1 MMNGMIKRSLT
12 KKLEYLSKKY
22 PVVSVVGPR
31 QSGKTTLIKNVFKN
45 KPYVSLE
52 TPEMLAYAENDP
64 RGFLSEY
71 PKGAILDEVQRSP
84 HLFSYIQGIVDDINK
99 PGMFILSG
107 SQHFLLLE
115 KITQSL
121 AGRVALLNLLP
132 LSIDE
137 LFSSGEKVNSLEEI
151 MFKGMYPRLYN
162 SKINPL
168 DFYPSY
174 IQTYLERDVRSIK
187 NVTSLNSFQKFIKM
201 CAGRSGQLLNLS
213 SLSIDCGVT
222 HNTIKSWISILEA
235 SFIVHLLYPHYKNF
249 NKRLVKMPKLYFLD
263 AGLMCSLLEIKN
275 KNQIQ
280 SYPLRGNIFETF
292 IVSELLKYRFNKGLR
307 ANLYF
312 WRDKV
317 GHEID
322 CILDKG
328 LNLTPIEIKSG
339 KTITSDMFKHIEY
352 WKKVSGKTKNDSYL
366 IYGGSNN
373 QKRNGVD
380 VLSWK
385 DCNIL

>member
-1 MMNGMIKRSLT
+1 MMNVMIKRSLT
-12 KKLEYLSKKY
+12 KKLEYLSTKY

-137 LFSSGEKVNSLEEI
+137 LVSSGEKVNSLEEI
-151 MFKGMYPRLYN
+151 LFKGMYPRLYN

-235 SFIVHLLYPHYKNF
+235 SFIIHLLYPHHKNF
-249 NKRLVKMPKLYFLD
+249 NKRLVKMPKLYFTD
-263 AGLMCSLLEIKN
+263 VGLMSSLLEIKN

-280 SYPLRGNIFETF
+280 NHPLRGNIFETF
-292 IVSELLKYRFNKGLR
+292 VVSELLKLRFNKGLR

-339 KTITSDMFKHIEY
+339 KTINSDMFKHIEY
-352 WKKVSGKTKNDSYL
+352 WKKVSGKSKNDSYL
-366 IYGGSNN
+366 IYGGSSN

>member
-1 MMNGMIKRSLT
+1 
-12 KKLEYLSKKY
+12 
-22 PVVSVVGPR
+22 
-31 QSGKTTLIKNVFKN
+31 
-45 KPYVSLE
+45 
-52 TPEMLAYAENDP
+52 
-64 RGFLSEY
+64 
-71 PKGAILDEVQRSP
+71 
-84 HLFSYIQGIVDDINK
+84 
-99 PGMFILSG
+99 
-107 SQHFLLLE
+107 
-115 KITQSL
+115 
-121 AGRVALLNLLP
+121 
-132 LSIDE
+132 
-137 LFSSGEKVNSLEEI
+137 
-151 MFKGMYPRLYN
+151 MYPRLYN

-235 SFIVHLLYPHYKNF
+235 SFIIHLLYPHHKNF
-249 NKRLVKMPKLYFLD
+249 NKRLVKMPKLYFTD
-263 AGLMCSLLEIKN
+263 VGLMSSLLEIKN

-280 SYPLRGNIFETF
+280 NHPLRGNIFETF
-292 IVSELLKYRFNKGLR
+292 VVSELLKLRFNKGLR

-339 KTITSDMFKHIEY
+339 KTITGEMFKSIEY
-352 WKKVSGKTKNDSYL
+352 WKKISGKSKNDSYL
-366 IYGGSNN
+366 IYGGNNN
-373 QKRNGVD
+373 QKRSGVNI
-380 VLSWK
+380 LSWK

>member
-249 NKRLVKMPKLYFLD
+249 NKRLVKMPKLYFTD
-263 AGLMCSLLEIKN
+263 AGLMSSLLEIKN

-280 SYPLRGNIFETF
+280 NHPLRGNIFETF
-292 IVSELLKYRFNKGLR
+292 IVSELLKLRFNKGLR

-339 KTITSDMFKHIEY
+339 KTITGEMFKNIEY
-352 WKKVSGKTKNDSYL
+352 WKKVSGKSKNDAYL
-366 IYGGSNN
+366 IYGGSSN
-373 QKRNGVD
+373 QKRSGVN

>member
-1 MMNGMIKRSLT
+1 MMDVMIKRVLSI
-12 KKLEYLSKKY
+12 KLKALSKKF
-22 PVVSVVGPR
+22 PVISVVGPR

-71 PKGAILDEVQRSP
+71 PKGAILDEVQKSP
-84 HLFSYIQGIVDDINK
+84 HLFSYIQGIVDDVNK

-107 SQHFLLLE
+107 SQQFLLLE
-115 KITQSL
+115 KITQTL
-121 AGRVALLNLLP
+121 AGRIGLLNLLP
-132 LSIDE
+132 LSVDE
-137 LFSSGEKVNSLEEI
+137 LISSGIKIKSLEEI
-151 MFKGMYPRLYN
+151 LFKGMYPRIYH
-162 SKINPL
+162 SKMNPL

-187 NVTSLNSFQKFIKM
+187 DITNLNSFQKFIKM

-213 SLSIDCGVT
+213 SLSIDCGVS

-235 SFIVHLLYPHYKNF
+235 SFIIYLLYPHYKNF

-263 AGLMCSLLEIKN
+263 AGLMSSLLEIKD
-275 KNQIQ
+275 KDQIQ
-280 SYPLRGNIFETF
+280 NHPLRGNIFETF
-292 IVSELLKYRFNKGLR
+292 IVSELLKLRFNKGLR
-307 ANLYF
+307 ASLYF

-328 LNLTPIEIKSG
+328 LDLMLIEIKSG
-339 KTITSDMFKHIEY
+339 KTITSEMFKNIEY
-352 WKKVSGKTKNDSYL
+352 WKKISGKIKNESYL

-373 QKRNGVD
+373 QKRNGIN

>member
-1 MMNGMIKRSLT
+1 MIKRNLT
-12 KKLEYLSKKY
+12 KKIEYLSKKY
-22 PVVSVVGPR
+22 PVISLMGPR
-31 QSGKTTLIKNVFKN
+31 QSGKTTLLKYIFKN

-52 TPEMLAYAENDP
+52 SPEMLTYAEKDP

-71 PKGAILDEVQRSP
+71 PKGAILDEAQRSP

-115 KITQSL
+115 KITQTL

-132 LSIDE
+132 LSLNE
-137 LFSSGEKVNSLEEI
+137 LILSGNNIKSVEEVL
-151 MFKGMYPRLYN
+151 FKGMYPRLYS

-174 IQTYLERDVRSIK
+174 IQTYVERDVRSIT
-187 NVTSLNSFQKFIKM
+187 NVTNLNTFQRFLAM

-213 SLSIDCGVT
+213 SLAIDCGVT

-235 SFIVHLLYPHYKNF
+235 SFIVYLLYPHYKNF
-249 NKRLVKMPKLYFLD
+249 NKRLVKMPKLYFVD
-263 AGLMCSLLEIKN
+263 VGLMCSLLEIKD
-275 KNQIQ
+275 KNQLQ
-280 SYPLRGNIFETF
+280 SHPLRGNIFETF
-292 IVSELLKYRFNKGLR
+292 LMSELRKQRFNKGLR
-307 ANLYF
+307 SNLYF
-312 WRDKV
+312 WRDKT

-322 CILDKG
+322 CIVESG
-328 LNLTPIEIKSG
+328 GNLTPIEVKSG
-339 KTITSDMFKHIEY
+339 KTINSEMFKNIEY
-352 WKKVSGKTKNDSYL
+352 WKKISKSTNQDSYL
-366 IYGGSNN
+366 IYGGNNN
-373 QKRNGVD
+373 QKQSGIN

>member
-1 MMNGMIKRSLT
+1 MMNVMIKRSLT

-52 TPEMLAYAENDP
+52 IPEMLAYAENDP
-64 RGFLSEY
+64 RGFLNEY

-115 KITQSL
+115 KITQTL

-137 LFSSGEKVNSLEEI
+137 LISSVGKVTSLEEI
-151 MFKGMYPRLYN
+151 LFKGMYPRLYS

-187 NVTSLNSFQKFIKM
+187 NIENLNSFQKFIKM

-213 SLSIDCGVT
+213 SLSIDCGVS

-235 SFIVHLLYPHYKNF
+235 SFIIYLLYPHHKNF

-263 AGLMCSLLEIKN
+263 SGLMCSLLEIKK

-280 SYPLRGNIFETF
+280 SHPLRGNIFETF
-292 IVSELLKYRFNKGLR
+292 IVSELLKCRFNKGSR

-328 LNLTPIEIKSG
+328 LNLTPVEIKSG
-339 KTITSDMFKHIEY
+339 KTINSEMFKNIEY
-352 WKKVSGKTKNDSYL
+352 WRKIAGKTSKDSYL
-366 IYGGSNN
+366 IYGGNDS
-373 QKRNGVD
+373 QKRNGINI
-380 VLSWK
+380 LPWK

>member
-1 MMNGMIKRSLT
+1 MIKRNLSD
-12 KKLEYLSKKY
+12 KLKSLSKKM
-22 PVVSVVGPR
+22 PVISLVGPR
-31 QSGKTTLIKNVFKN
+31 QSGKTTLIKEVFKN

-52 TPEMLAYAENDP
+52 SPEELAYAENDP
-64 RGFLSEY
+64 RGFLSQY

-84 HLFSYIQGIVDDINK
+84 HLFSYIQGIVDEINK

-115 KITQSL
+115 KITQTL

-132 LSIDE
+132 LSINE
-137 LFSSGEKVNSLEEI
+137 LTSSGVKIASLEEVL
-151 MFKGMYPRLYN
+151 FKGMYPRLYS

-213 SLSIDCGVT
+213 SLSIDCGVS

-235 SFIVHLLYPHYKNF
+235 SFIIYLLYPHHKNF

-263 AGLMCSLLEIKN
+263 VGLLCSLLDIKN
-275 KNQIQ
+275 KNQVQ
-280 SYPLRGNIFETF
+280 SHPLRGSIFETF
-292 IVSELLKYRFNKGLR
+292 IINELLKLRFNKGSR

-312 WRDKV
+312 WRDKT

-322 CILDKG
+322 CIVESG
-328 LNLTPIEIKSG
+328 GNLTPIEIKSG
-339 KTITSDMFKHIEY
+339 KTINSEMFKNIEY
-352 WKKVSGKTKNDSYL
+352 WKKISGKSSKDSYL
-366 IYGGSNN
+366 IYAGDNN
-373 QKRNGVD
+373 QRRNGINI
-380 VLSWK
+380 LPWK
-385 DCNIL
+385 DSNIL